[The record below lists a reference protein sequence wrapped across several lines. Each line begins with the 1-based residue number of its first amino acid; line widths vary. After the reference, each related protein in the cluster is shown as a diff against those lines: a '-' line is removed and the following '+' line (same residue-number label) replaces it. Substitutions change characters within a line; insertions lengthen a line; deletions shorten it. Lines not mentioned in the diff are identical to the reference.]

1 MRIRI
6 FAILFACC
14 AMATAFAQGQASA
27 TQGHDPKK
35 ASPAGDAP
43 DGRPAPR
50 PPFKWWAIDK
60 YKQELKLSA
69 EQSAEIEKIFQ
80 ASMDRLRVDKEDL
93 DRQQTNFQQLM
104 EKTAVEDREFQ
115 RAVDRLEMAR
125 YYVSKERTLMLVRIH
140 SVLTPD
146 QRKGLE
152 AIRKRNDGDRNRQQ
166 H

>member
-6 FAILFACC
+6 FTMVFACC
-14 AMATAFAQGQASA
+14 ALATVFAQAQPHAPQA
-27 TQGHDPKK
+27 Q
-35 ASPAGDAP
+35 DARKGAAER
-43 DGRPAPR
+43 DAKPAPR
-50 PPFKWWAIDK
+50 PPFKWWASEE
-60 YKQELKLSA
+60 YKQKLKLSA
-69 EQSAEIEKIFQ
+69 EQTTEIEKIFQ
-80 ASMDRLRVDKEDL
+80 TSMERLRVDKDDF
-93 DRQQTNFQQLM
+93 DRAQTNFSQLM
-104 EKTAVEDREFQ
+104 ERISADDREFQ

-152 AIRKRNDGDRNRQQ
+152 AIRKRNDDDRNRQ

>member
-1 MRIRI
+1 MRIRLLS
-6 FAILFACC
+6 ILLACC
-14 AMATAFAQGQASA
+14 ALATPFAQAQTTA
-27 TQGHDPKK
+27 TPAHDPKMGS
-35 ASPAGDAP
+35 AAGEPSGA
-43 DGRPAPR
+43 RPAPR

-60 YKQELKLSA
+60 YKQELRLTA
-69 EQSAEIEKIFQ
+69 DQSTEIEKIFQ

-93 DRQQTNFQQLM
+93 DRQQSNFQQLM
-104 EKTAVEDREFQ
+104 EKTSVDDREFQ
-115 RAVDRLEMAR
+115 RVVDRLEMAR

-152 AIRKRNDGDRNRQQ
+152 AIRQRNDGDRNRQQ

>member
-1 MRIRI
+1 MPWRRS
-6 FAILFACC
+6 LPR
-14 AMATAFAQGQASA
+14 GRPLGS
-27 TQGHDPKK
+27 GPDPKK
-35 ASPAGDAP
+35 AIAVKGDAS
-43 DGRPAPR
+43 PAPR

-60 YKQELKLSA
+60 YKQELKLTA
-69 EQSAEIEKIFQ
+69 EQSAEIEKVFQ
-80 ASMDRLRVDKEDL
+80 ASMERLRSDKDDF
-93 DRQQTNFQQLM
+93 DREQTNFTQLM
-104 EKTAVEDREFQ
+104 GKASVDDREFQ

-152 AIRKRNDGDRNRQQ
+152 AIRKRNDGDRNRQ